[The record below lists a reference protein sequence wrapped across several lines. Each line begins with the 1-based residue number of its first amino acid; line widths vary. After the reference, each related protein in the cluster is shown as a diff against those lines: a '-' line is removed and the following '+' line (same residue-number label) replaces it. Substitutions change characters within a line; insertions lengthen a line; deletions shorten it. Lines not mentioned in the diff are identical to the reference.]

1 MENLYNIA
9 ITEISG
15 IGILRAK
22 SLINIFGSAEAIFK
36 ESKKALLAVP
46 FIGTALANG
55 VNDKNVLRKAEQEIN
70 FADKYGIK
78 VLFYKNTDYPKRL
91 LSCDDSPLILF
102 YKGNIDLNKDKSI
115 AFVGTRS
122 ASSYGRGF
130 CRDFIG
136 KLKEKTPDVLIV
148 SGLAIG
154 IDTEAHRCSLENNIP
169 TVGVLAHGLD
179 RIYPPSNRDLAERM
193 VANGGLI
200 TEFLSGCSPEKE
212 NFPRRNRI
220 VAGMTDATIV
230 VESRIRGGSLIT
242 ATIADSYNRDVFAV
256 PGKSSDIL
264 SSGCNWLIKNR
275 RASMIESVDD
285 FMKEM
290 NWDEGGTAKNDKQMK
305 LFVSLTKEED
315 VIFNIIGDGKIV
327 GIDDIVASSEIAASK
342 VAGLLLDLEFN
353 DLIEC
358 LPGKMYRRV

>member
-15 IGILRAK
+15 VGILRAK
-22 SLINIFGSAEAIFK
+22 SLISTFGSAEAIFK
-36 ESKKALLAVP
+36 ESNKALLAVP
-46 FIGTALANG
+46 FIGPSLANG
-55 VNDKNVLRKAEQEIN
+55 VSDKKILRKAEQEIN

-78 VLFYKNTDYPKRL
+78 VLFYKNADYPKRL

-102 YKGNIDLNKDKSI
+102 YKGNADLNKDKSV

-130 CRDFIG
+130 CKDFIG
-136 KLKEKTPDVLIV
+136 KLKDRIPDVITV
-148 SGLAIG
+148 SGLAMG
-154 IDTEAHRCSLENNIP
+154 IDTEAHKSSLDNNIP

-200 TEFLSGCSPEKE
+200 TEFLSGSTPERE

-230 VESRIRGGSLIT
+230 VESRLRGGSLIT

-256 PGKSSDIL
+256 PGKSSDVL

-275 RASMIESVDD
+275 RASMIESIDD

-290 NWDEGGTAKNDKQMK
+290 NWDEERAVKDDKQLK
-305 LFVSLTKEED
+305 LFVSLTKEEE
-315 VIFNIIGDGKIV
+315 VIYNIIGDGKIV
-327 GIDDIVASSEIAASK
+327 GIDDIVASSEITASK
-342 VAGLLLDLEFN
+342 VAGLLLNLEFN

-358 LPGKMYRRV
+358 LPGKMYKRV